1 MQLENALDEVRAE
14 LLPEDKA
21 TIIQDLK
28 NKGPVAMIGDGINDA
43 PALATADIG
52 ISMGISGSA
61 LATETGDVILMSN
74 DIRKIPEAV
83 RLARRA
89 RQKIIENVILSITVK
104 GAILVLALAGY
115 PMIWAAVV
123 ADVGTSLVVIMNS
136 MRLLQG
142 TPDTEEKKKFRKS
155 SSPGSN
161 TSDCHTPLITACCS
175 SSLVME
181 RHETQDCSLSEQAE
195 PLISRSCCNDKC
207 TDLEYMRGICE
218 GDGRSSNV
226 VLGGSVDAML
236 EDTSDTMEKKE
247 IFGSTKNLKEEELGA
262 GPERSLSEIIIH

>member
-89 RQKIIENVILSITVK
+89 RQKLIENVI
-104 GAILVLALAGY
+104 
-115 PMIWAAVV
+115 
-123 ADVGTSLVVIMNS
+123 
-136 MRLLQG
+136 
-142 TPDTEEKKKFRKS
+142 F
-155 SSPGSN
+155 
-161 TSDCHTPLITACCS
+161 
-175 SSLVME
+175 
-181 RHETQDCSLSEQAE
+181 
-195 PLISRSCCNDKC
+195 
-207 TDLEYMRGICE
+207 
-218 GDGRSSNV
+218 
-226 VLGGSVDAML
+226 VD
-236 EDTSDTMEKKE
+236 
-247 IFGSTKNLKEEELGA
+247 
-262 GPERSLSEIIIH
+262 HC